1 LYQGT
6 TSVVPQKTH
15 KTTGFSPG
23 ESDKI
28 LATTPD
34 RSSTSVFG
42 RLLREIAQALRTGGQ
57 SGNAADVSSMSMRF
71 EIVTIFPGFFAG
83 IFENGIL
90 RRALAEGRVTVG
102 VHDLREFT
110 HDRHRTVDDRPF
122 GGGEGMVLKPEPL
135 ARALASLGIAPTAE
149 RLAATRAKVPV
160 EDEAVAARLKSC
172 PDTMQADTMQ
182 ADTTQADTTQA
193 DTTQAD
199 TAQADTTQ
207 AGTEQAGTEQE
218 HGFSAPSEDTACQ
231 PRPRVILLSA
241 QGRPFTQA
249 LARELAATERVVLV
263 CGRYEGVDERIN
275 QLYCDLELSIGDYVL
290 SGGELA
296 AAVVVDATMRLLPG
310 VLGNEAS
317 GEFESFGVADAEI
330 AAAEDGVPRSQH
342 GAGGLLDYPHYT
354 RPAEFGGLRVPET
367 LLNGDHAEIRRWR
380 REQQLR
386 KTLANRPDLLAGA
399 ALSKEDRKLL
409 EAIRQESV

>member
-1 LYQGT
+1 
-6 TSVVPQKTH
+6 
-15 KTTGFSPG
+15 
-23 ESDKI
+23 
-28 LATTPD
+28 
-34 RSSTSVFG
+34 
-42 RLLREIAQALRTGGQ
+42 
-57 SGNAADVSSMSMRF
+57 MRF

-90 RRALAEGRVTVG
+90 RRALAEGLVTVG
-102 VHDLREFT
+102 VHDLRAFT

-135 ARALASLGIAPTAE
+135 ARALASLGIAPKAE
-149 RLAATRAKVPV
+149 RLAAQQAQEEPV
-160 EDEAVAARLKSC
+160 SVE
-172 PDTMQADTMQ
+172 
-182 ADTTQADTTQA
+182 
-193 DTTQAD
+193 
-199 TAQADTTQ
+199 
-207 AGTEQAGTEQE
+207 GT
-218 HGFSAPSEDTACQ
+218 GFSPYVDQTKSTAALAPGGEFAERSA
-231 PRPRVILLSA
+231 PRTRVILLSA

-249 LARELAATERVVLV
+249 MARELAVTERVVLV
-263 CGRYEGVDERIN
+263 CGRYEGVDERVNEI
-275 QLYCDLELSIGDYVL
+275 YCDMELSIGDYVL

-296 AAVVVDATMRLLPG
+296 AAVVVDATMRLVPG

-354 RPAEFGGLRVPET
+354 RPAEFGGLRVPEV
-367 LLNGDHAEIRRWR
+367 LMNGDHSQIRRWR

-386 KTLANRPDLLAGA
+386 KTLANRQDLLDGA

-409 EAIRQESV
+409 DAIRGESE